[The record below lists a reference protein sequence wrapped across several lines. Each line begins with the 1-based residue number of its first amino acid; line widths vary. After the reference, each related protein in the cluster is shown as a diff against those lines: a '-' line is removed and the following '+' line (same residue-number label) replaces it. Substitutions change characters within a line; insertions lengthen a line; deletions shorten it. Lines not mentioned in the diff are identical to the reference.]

1 VYVSECFKG
10 GVSFFVRSVE
20 LTTTIIMMGGE
31 AERMDD
37 GCGGPSPLIESDQGM
52 NVWMER

>member
-1 VYVSECFKG
+1 MSECFKG